1 MLDRRTIL
9 YIPGM
14 LETTQSMFDPSQH
27 LLGTAG
33 LIINSQPIILITR
46 RDKTMSSLYRR
57 SASPYWWWSSDF
69 KGRRLRK
76 STRMSQKHLAEKVR
90 TQWDLNLMLGDF
102 SFLNLPGLSPTDIK
116 GYIHYYV
123 GFLTSRKSEASW
135 TTASGVLNRFS
146 QYLKRTGITHLEDI
160 KVQHVDA
167 YLDSM
172 NRAPKT
178 KRNHLIEISLM
189 LDQAVKEELL
199 NRNPA
204 KNATLPKMT
213 TKLRHR
219 QLDDIDLAIIWDG
232 AGPWRLYYAFLL
244 HTGLR
249 AGDVAMLTH
258 GNIDHEQKSLVSLVR
273 KSRRIHEFPISDV
286 LLSQVSRKVA
296 GDIPLFHDLYQS
308 DGRRRNDKLT
318 QPRLHLQALLKSAG
332 RPKATLH
339 SFRVTFNNRL
349 RDLGMS
355 IEDRQVLLAHA
366 ASETTKIYTHPN
378 AKLAREFVNKLSDP
392 SHPGAHQLPDN
403 VTVL

>member
-1 MLDRRTIL
+1 
-9 YIPGM
+9 
-14 LETTQSMFDPSQH
+14 
-27 LLGTAG
+27 
-33 LIINSQPIILITR
+33 
-46 RDKTMSSLYRR
+46 MSSLYRR
-57 SASPYWWWSSDF
+57 SASPYWWWSSDI

-102 SFLNLPGLSPTDIK
+102 SFLILPGLSPTDIK
-116 GYIHYYV
+116 GYILYYV
-123 GFLTSRKSEASW
+123 GFLSSRKSEATW
-135 TTASGVLNRFS
+135 TTASSILNRFS
-146 QYLKRTGITHLEDI
+146 QYLKKTSITYLEDI

-189 LDQAVKEELL
+189 LDQAVKEEVLD
-199 NRNPA
+199 RNPS

-219 QLDDIDLAIIWDG
+219 PLDDVDLAIIWGG
-232 AGPWRLYYAFLL
+232 AGPWQLYYAFLL

-258 GNIDHEQKSLVSLVR
+258 GNIDHEQRSLVSLVR
-273 KSRRIHEFPISDV
+273 KSRRIHEFPLSDV
-286 LLSQVSRKVA
+286 LLSLVSSKVA

-308 DGRRRNDKLT
+308 DDRRRNDKLT
-318 QPRLHLQALLKSAG
+318 QPRLHLQALLKAAG

-378 AKLAREFVNKLSDP
+378 FDLAARFVNRISIPTNK
-392 SHPGAHQLPDN
+392 AHA
-403 VTVL
+403 

>member
-1 MLDRRTIL
+1 
-9 YIPGM
+9 
-14 LETTQSMFDPSQH
+14 
-27 LLGTAG
+27 
-33 LIINSQPIILITR
+33 
-46 RDKTMSSLYRR
+46 MSSLYRR

-135 TTASGVLNRFS
+135 TTASGVLNRFA
-146 QYLKRTGITHLEDI
+146 QYLKKTGITHLEDI

-199 NRNPA
+199 DRNPA
-204 KNATLPKMT
+204 KKATLPKMT
-213 TKLRHR
+213 TELRHR
-219 QLDDIDLAIIWDG
+219 PLDDVDLAIIWDG

-258 GNIDHEQKSLVSLVR
+258 CNIDHEQKSLVSLVR
-273 KSRRIHEFPISDV
+273 KSRRIHEFPLSDV
-286 LLSQVSRKVA
+286 LLCQVSSKVA
-296 GDIPLFHDLYQS
+296 GDIPLFPDLYET
-308 DGRRRNDKLT
+308 DDKRRNDKLT
-318 QPRLHLQALLKSAG
+318 QPRKHLQSLLKAGG

-339 SFRVTFNNRL
+339 SLRVTFNNRL

-378 AKLAREFVNKLSDP
+378 AKLAREFVNQIPDP
-392 SHPGAHQLPDN
+392 SHPGTHRLPEN